1 MDDELGDSS
10 SSSCSPT
17 AAVASAGAQPCDT
30 AVGGKQQQQLGG
42 EGSDD
47 SAASS
52 GSYTQKVSSIEFFY
66 KNIPKFIS
74 QMLKI
79 KNFGH
84 QILDPNKEIDLE
96 PH

>member
-1 MDDELGDSS
+1 VDDELGDSS

-17 AAVASAGAQPCDT
+17 AAVASAAVPPCDT

-52 GSYTQKVSSIEFFY
+52 GSYTQKVSSMEFLK
-66 KNIPKFIS
+66 KNTGINFFLNCNK
-74 QMLKI
+74 KI

-84 QILDPNKEIDLE
+84 QIPGSG
-96 PH
+96 